1 MMTLYNYWRS
11 SASWRVRIALHMKG
25 LTFEYVPVHLVQREQ
40 KSLEHHARNPME
52 QVPALELELG
62 GRRVLVTQSIA
73 ILELLE
79 ELYPNPPLL
88 PADPYLRAR
97 TRELAEIINSGIQPH
112 QNLSPMQRIDELAP
126 QAGKAHAKYFNELGL
141 AAFEERVRDIAGH
154 FCVGDAPTFADL
166 CLIPQLNAARRMGV
180 EDLDTRCPTLLRIEA
195 TCSELPAF
203 RNSHSDAQPDTP
215 ASSPTP

>member
-1 MMTLYNYWRS
+1 MMKLYNYWRS
-11 SASWRVRIALHMKG
+11 SASWRVRIALHIKG
-25 LTFEYVPVHLVQREQ
+25 LVFEYVPVHLVQREQ
-40 KSLEHHARNPME
+40 KSLDHHARNPME

-62 GRRVLVTQSIA
+62 GQRVLVAQSIA

-79 ELYPNPPLL
+79 ELYPNPALL

-97 TRELAEIINSGIQPH
+97 TRELAEIVNSGIQPH

-126 QAGKAHAKYFNELGL
+126 QAGKAHAKHFNELGL
-141 AAFEERVRDIAGH
+141 AAFEERVRDIAGR

-180 EDLDTRCPTLLRIEA
+180 EDLEARCPTLLRIEA
-195 TCSELPAF
+195 ACNELPAF
-203 RNSHSDAQPDTP
+203 RDSQPDTQP
-215 ASSPTP
+215 DAPTSNPTP

>member
-1 MMTLYNYWRS
+1 MKLYNYWRS
-11 SASWRVRIALHMKG
+11 SASWRVRIALHLKG
-25 LTFEYVPVHLVQREQ
+25 VAFEYVPVHLVQREQ
-40 KSLEHHARNPME
+40 KSLDHHARNPME
-52 QVPALELELG
+52 QVPTLELELG
-62 GRRVLVTQSIA
+62 GRRVLVAQSIA

-79 ELYPNPPLL
+79 ELYPNPALL

-141 AAFEERVRDIAGH
+141 TAFEERIRDIAGR

-180 EDLDTRCPTLLRIEA
+180 EDLETRCPTLLRIEA
-195 TCSELPAF
+195 SCSELPAF
-203 RNSHSDAQPDTP
+203 RASHPDVQPDAP
-215 ASSPTP
+215 SSNSNS